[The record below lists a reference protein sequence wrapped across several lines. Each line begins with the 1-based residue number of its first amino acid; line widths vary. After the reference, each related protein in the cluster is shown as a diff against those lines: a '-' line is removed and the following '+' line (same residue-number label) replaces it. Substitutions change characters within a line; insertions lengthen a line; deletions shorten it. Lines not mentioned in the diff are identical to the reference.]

1 LQIASLFCFYGG
13 VSKFGAISFKNPK
26 TLVKIDA
33 ANAVEERNEQN
44 NETTLL
50 LNKTSY
56 FPIATQPPQPNL
68 KL

>member
-1 LQIASLFCFYGG
+1 MQTASLFCFYDG

-33 ANAVEERNEQN
+33 ANAVAERNQQN

-56 FPIATQPPQPNL
+56 FPIATQPDRLNQI
-68 KL
+68 